1 MKKQTSG
8 RISSAVILL
17 LFLAGLSLLLYP
29 AVSNYWNTARQTRAI
44 LSYDDSVSRL
54 REEEAR
60 QLWAEAEDFNR
71 SLLDRPSA
79 YALTEDQA
87 ARYPSALLAEGSDVM
102 AYLEIP
108 SIGITLPIC
117 HGTENDT
124 LQKSV
129 GHLEWSSL
137 PTGGPDTHC
146 VLSGH
151 RGLPSSELL
160 TNIDHLETGDLFY
173 IHVLGR
179 RLTYQVDQ
187 ISVVEPDDFSQLGIQ
202 PGEDYVTLLTCTPYG
217 INTHRLLVRG
227 VRVEEGGSAAPG
239 RVDPPNELQAV
250 PTGYLLAAALLACG
264 LLILIYL
271 LLCGRKTAPGRRET
285 HE

>member
-1 MKKQTSG
+1 MKRQTGG
-8 RISSAVILL
+8 RAFSAVIFL

-29 AVSNYWNTARQTRAI
+29 TVSNYWNTARQTRAI

-60 QLWAEAEDFNR
+60 RLWEEAEDFNR
-71 SLLDRPSA
+71 SLLDRPSS
-79 YALTEDQA
+79 YVLTEDQA
-87 ARYPSALLAEGSDVM
+87 ARYPSTLLAEGSDVM

-108 SIGITLPIC
+108 AIGATLPIC
-117 HGTENDT
+117 HGTESDT

-137 PTGGPDTHC
+137 PVGGESTHC

-160 TNIDHLETGDLFY
+160 TNIDHLEPGDLFY

-179 RLTYQVDQ
+179 CLAYQVDQ
-187 ISVVEPDDFSQLGIQ
+187 ISVVEPDDFSLLGIA
-202 PGEDYVTLLTCTPYG
+202 PGQDYVTLLTCTPYG

-227 VRVEEGGSAAPG
+227 VRVQSGGAASG
-239 RVDPPNELQAV
+239 TVNPPNELQV
-250 PTGYLLAAALLACG
+250 LPTGYLFSGALLLCAI
-264 LLILIYL
+264 LILIFL
-271 LLCGRKTAPGRRET
+271 LLQGRKTPPGRREP

>member
-1 MKKQTSG
+1 MKRQTCGRASG
-8 RISSAVILL
+8 VLIFL

-29 AVSNYWNTARQTRAI
+29 SVSNYWNTARQTRAI

-60 QLWAEAEDFNR
+60 RLLEEAEDFNR
-71 SLLDRPSA
+71 SLLNRPSS
-79 YALTEDQA
+79 YVLTEDQA
-87 ARYPSALLAEGSDVM
+87 ARYPSTLLTEGSDVM

-108 SIGITLPIC
+108 AIGATLPVY

-137 PTGGPDTHC
+137 PIGGESTHC

-160 TNIDHLETGDLFY
+160 TNIDHLEPGDLFY
-173 IHVLGR
+173 IHVLGQ
-179 RLTYQVDQ
+179 RLAYQVDQ
-187 ISVVEPDDFSQLGIQ
+187 ISVVEPDDFSLLGIEE
-202 PGEDYVTLLTCTPYG
+202 GKDYVTLLTCTPYG

-227 VRVEEGGSAAPG
+227 VRVQDGGTVTGTVNS
-239 RVDPPNELQAV
+239 PNELQAISA
-250 PTGYLLAAALLACG
+250 GYLFSGALLLCAI
-264 LLILIYL
+264 LILIFL
-271 LLCGRKTAPGRRET
+271 LLQGRKTPPGRRET
-285 HE
+285 HG